1 MPPPEAE
8 PTASE
13 NTPTPRG
20 ADGVIDGLAPAL
32 AEVLAPGPAEE
43 TAEAEAR
50 HVVHDVVARS
60 LAEAHER
67 ELEHRDFQRRAPA
80 FVAQTLLKDM
90 WASLHLHEA
99 PKKPTWGAMPV
110 EPPRQ
115 PLDNR
120 APHAVGLKPN
130 VTIRAAGSATQA
142 VRSRTRPA
150 SAPARRR
157 PRSASASRPASAS
170 KEPEKRPPPSE
181 ARTQL
186 FRRASHDEERLKV
199 PAFARWLDLQ
209 NRMSLK
215 EVQATLG
222 SLKYS
227 RVDPVDVVVF
237 DHVLDYLQSKN
248 KKWADERLVMISL
261 APPPK
266 PAAPP
271 APAPTPA
278 VVLETTYEPP
288 TWKTEGGARSP
299 LFGKRPEPAEV
310 QKAPAAPAPADQ
322 SAPETT
328 YVFKDER
335 PHSAPAGSRK
345 KKRKKKRRKLKKK
358 AGFFSLKADAERA
371 LPPLRPLDDG
381 KAQWT
386 SLVEDALFK
395 PEPGVRAVEEGG
407 ASKGGDPFVPLNP
420 LLMSREMYQT
430 MKAGGAPFAPP
441 PPASP
446 LSEEEA
452 SPRKQ
457 TRGTQ
462 YLDELLLKLGVESP
476 PYRPGS
482 APPIRRH

>member
-32 AEVLAPGPAEE
+32 AEVLAQGPAEE

-60 LAEAHER
+60 LAEAHAR
-67 ELEHRDFQRRAPA
+67 EQEHRDFQRRAPA

-90 WASLHLHEA
+90 WASLHLSEA
-99 PKKPTWGAMPV
+99 PKKPTWPSMPE

-120 APHAVGLKPN
+120 APHALGLKPH
-130 VTIRAAGSATQA
+130 VTIRAAGSAMQA

-157 PRSASASRPASAS
+157 PRSAISRPASAA
-170 KEPEKRPPPSE
+170 KEPETRPPPSE
-181 ARTQL
+181 ARTLL
-186 FRRASHDEERLKV
+186 FRRASPDAELLKV
-199 PAFARWLDLQ
+199 PVFTRWLDLQ
-209 NRMSLK
+209 NKMSLK

-227 RVDPVDVVVF
+227 RVDPVDVNVF

-248 KKWADERLVMISL
+248 KKWADERLVMIST
-261 APPPK
+261 APPK
-266 PAAPP
+266 NPAPAP

-278 VVLETTYEPP
+278 VVLATTYAPP
-288 TWKTEGGARSP
+288 AWKTEGGARSP
-299 LFGKRPEPAEV
+299 LFGKKPEAQEV
-310 QKAPAAPAPADQ
+310 QKAPAPVETDQ

-335 PHSAPAGSRK
+335 PHSAPAGGRK
-345 KKRKKKRRKLKKK
+345 KKRKKKRRKSKKK
-358 AGFFSLKADAERA
+358 AGFFSLKADAEPA

-386 SLVEDALFK
+386 SLVEDALFR

-441 PPASP
+441 PLPSP

-476 PYRPGS
+476 PLRPGS